1 MNSVWIRWG
10 VAMGPLAA
18 LHLLLGV
25 AALWPSPTGFVVGLA
40 LLVGLDEW
48 IAAREPKVTRALDL
62 AQLGRPVRRAVRLGL
77 LLVLALRAGGGPAW
91 LPLAVLGS
99 AVVLVLGRALV
110 ADAARELRARSVRPL
125 QWRHLE
131 VPALDLPA
139 ERPFGRRVRSWGV
152 HVVEAGDLVVA
163 GALLVV
169 LAGGP
174 AAFLPAAGVLVALVA
189 GTVVLVLRLRVRR
202 LPVLEREDVVS
213 AVRAALEQLGPRVV
227 VYFGGPPSSTHALN
241 TWVPVLERLTEP
253 VLVMVRQRVHL
264 EQLDSL
270 RLPALWVP
278 RATDVEGV
286 VVPSMSLALYPTNIA
301 QNNHLIRVPGITDV
315 FIGHGDSDKG
325 GSSTPLS
332 RIYDEVWVAGP
343 AGRERYRTADVG
355 VRDEQVREVGRPQLS
370 EIARVRGDRVDDPA
384 RPFTV
389 LYAPTWEG
397 FYAAWSYS
405 SLRTMGER
413 IVTRLMAMEGVR
425 VLVKPHPASGSVD
438 KAYRGAAARVAA
450 AVRGRGA
457 PHAVVDGLSGLYEAF
472 NEADLL
478 VTDVSSVVTDFLWS
492 GKPYV
497 MTNPTELPEDEYR
510 REFPSS
516 AGAALW
522 DPALTTLEA
531 DVLDART
538 TDRRRADREAVTRH
552 LLGDDGT
559 DPQDRFAAAV
569 REVARCGPTRT
580 HRPEPVP
587 GSTVAPV
594 SSSDDGRR
602 IA

>member
-10 VAMGPLAA
+10 APLGPLAV
-18 LHLLLGV
+18 LYLLLGV
-25 AALWPSPTGFVVGLA
+25 AALRPSPTGFVVVLA

-48 IAAREPKVTRALDL
+48 IAARRPKVTRALDL
-62 AQLGRPVRRAVRLGL
+62 AQFGRPVRWVVRLGL

-131 VPALDLPA
+131 VPALDLPG
-139 ERPFGRRVRSWGV
+139 ERPLGRRVRSWGV
-152 HVVEAGDLVVA
+152 SVVEAGDLVVA

-169 LAGGP
+169 LDGGS
-174 AAFLPAAGVLVALVA
+174 AAWLPAAGALVATVA
-189 GTVVLVLRLRVRR
+189 GTVVLALRFRVRR

-213 AVRAALEQLGPRVV
+213 AVRAALEELGPRVV

-315 FIGHGDSDKG
+315 FVGHGDSDKG

-370 EIARVRGDRVDDPA
+370 EIARVRGDRADDLA

-405 SLRTMGER
+405 SLLTMGER
-413 IVTRLMAMEGVR
+413 IVTRLMAVEGVR

-438 KAYRGAAARVAA
+438 KAYRGAAARVVA

-522 DPALTTLEA
+522 EPALTTLEA

-538 TDRRRADREAVTRH
+538 TDRRRADREVVTRH
-552 LLGDDGT
+552 LLGDDDR
-559 DPQDRFAAAV
+559 DPQERFAAAV
-569 REVARCGPTRT
+569 DDLLTHART
-580 HRPEPVP
+580 
-587 GSTVAPV
+587 
-594 SSSDDGRR
+594 GRR
-602 IA
+602 PGGASFSLS